1 MDANDVLFLGLGI
14 LPPWTLVGQRLDT
27 EKRPKELHIE
37 LAAERGALFA
47 CPDCARPCKAH
58 DFAEFTWRHLN
69 FFQHHCYITVK
80 VPRTACPDHGVK
92 RIQVPWAREGSR
104 FTLLFE
110 QAALMLAREMPVLA
124 AARIIGITDQRL
136 WRIVEHYV
144 GQAVAR
150 LDLGRL
156 KAVGLDE
163 TAAKR
168 GHNYVTVFIDL
179 DAKQKPVVFVTPG
192 KGKQT
197 VAAFKVFLDQHGGK
211 PGRIAEV
218 VCDMSPAFLAAIG
231 ETFEQANVTVD
242 WFHVVQ
248 LFTKAVDEV
257 RKAEAKHNTMPKA
270 LRWAVLKAADGKLTT
285 KQAAALAELEATDLF
300 TATAWR
306 IKEKLRWI
314 RNAETVQAARWR
326 TTNFI
331 RHARECIAGQ
341 AILEPVRKA
350 LKTFENHLH
359 RILQRWTS
367 THTNAR
373 LEGMNGLF
381 QAARARA
388 RGYRNTATFMTMIY
402 LIAAPLGNLFDS
414 I

>member
-1 MDANDVLFLGLGI
+1 MHADEVLSLGLGVT
-14 LPPWTLVGQRLDT
+14 PPWKLVGQRLDT
-27 EKRPKELHIE
+27 DKRPKELHIE
-37 LAAERGALFA
+37 VAADRGARFP
-47 CPDCARPCKAH
+47 CPNCGKPCKAH
-58 DFAEFTWRHLN
+58 DFGEFTWRHLN
-69 FFQHHCYITVK
+69 FFQHHCYITAK
-80 VPRTACPDHGVK
+80 VPRTNCPDHGVK

-110 QAALMLAREMPVLA
+110 QAAVILAREMPVLA

-136 WRIVEHYV
+136 WRIIEHYV

-163 TAAKR
+163 TASKR

-192 KGKQT
+192 KGKAT
-197 VAAFKVFLDQHGGK
+197 VAAFKAFLKQHGGK
-211 PGRIAEV
+211 PGHIVEV

-248 LFTKAVDEV
+248 LFTKAVDDV

-285 KQAAALAELEATDLF
+285 KQAVALAELEATDLF

-314 RNAETVQAARWR
+314 RNAKTVQAARWR
-326 TTNFI
+326 ITAFI
-331 RHARECIAGQ
+331 RHARSRLAGEVL
-341 AILEPVRKA
+341 LEPVRKA
-350 LKTFENHLH
+350 LETFERHLG

-367 THTNAR
+367 THANAR
-373 LEGMNGLF
+373 LEGLNGLF

-388 RGYRNTATFMTMIY
+388 RGYRNTATFITMIY
-402 LIAAPLGNLFDS
+402 LIAAPIGNLFDS

>member
-1 MDANDVLFLGLGI
+1 MHADEVLSLGLGVT
-14 LPPWTLVGQRLDT
+14 PPWKLVGQRLDT
-27 EKRPKELHIE
+27 DKRPKELHIE
-37 LAAERGALFA
+37 VAADRGARFP
-47 CPDCARPCKAH
+47 CPNCGKPCKAH
-58 DFAEFTWRHLN
+58 DFGEFTWRHLN
-69 FFQHHCYITVK
+69 FFQHHCYITAK
-80 VPRTACPDHGVK
+80 VPRTNCPDHGVK

-110 QAALMLAREMPVLA
+110 QAAVILAREMPVLA

-136 WRIVEHYV
+136 WRIIEHYV

-163 TAAKR
+163 TASKR

-197 VAAFKVFLDQHGGK
+197 VAAFNAFLGQHGGK
-211 PGRIAEV
+211 PGRIVEV
-218 VCDMSPAFLAAIG
+218 VCDMSRAFLAAIG

-248 LFTKAVDEV
+248 LFTKAVDDV

-285 KQAAALAELEATDLF
+285 KQAVALAELEATDLF

-326 TTNFI
+326 ITAFI
-331 RHARECIAGQ
+331 RHARSRLAGEVL
-341 AILEPVRKA
+341 LEPVRKA
-350 LKTFENHLH
+350 LKTFERHLG

-367 THTNAR
+367 THANAR
-373 LEGMNGLF
+373 LEGLNGLF

-388 RGYRNTATFMTMIY
+388 RGYRNTATFITMIY
-402 LIAAPLGNLFDS
+402 LIAAPIGNLFDS